1 MMNNDID
8 AVAPYSDR
16 LYSDTVKSGDDET
29 DYFEDEEA
37 NTRRESQTNKPLRY
51 FDIDV
56 DERDENVHD
65 QLPSVEEAKANVVF
79 ERSPKKNH
87 QKKLGF
93 VLLGIAMI
101 GFLAATMNVIR
112 KRQKY
117 LASVELVT
125 TTLPLSHQDAFVD
138 KHSPQSSALRWMVEE
153 DSLQLPLP
161 FTKSDP
167 FVQRYVMSCLV
178 FALTMSSSV
187 TQGTHKAF
195 HLLSGAH
202 ECEWNSEWKRIDGV
216 DEAMERLG
224 ILCDDEKN
232 VIEILFPKQNL
243 GGELPLELVS
253 LDRLEKIDLSH
264 GMIRGTIPH
273 MPYLRN
279 LNLGHNNLTGIL
291 SEHLAEMT
299 HLTSLRLSDN
309 NLEGS
314 LPFEFGSLTNLLVL
328 DLNRNQLTGGLE
340 KLDTLVNLE
349 ELYLSCNSFEELLSP
364 NSFQHLSN
372 LRVIDASK
380 NSLVGSLP
388 NALRRFSNL
397 NHMDLSYNSLDGH
410 IGEFEENHPLQY
422 LDLSHNLFGGGLPIS
437 ISQLSALTH
446 LDISYNRFSSGIP
459 RDSLAALTNLKTLIV
474 TEDDDMGPG
483 PLPEWLREMT
493 HLEQLSFRLA
503 TRTGTIPTWFGEL
516 TQLELL
522 DLDWNHLRGT
532 IPTEL
537 GLLTNLKYLMLNMN
551 WLTGTVP
558 TEVSFLPNL
567 RVLMLDTTN
576 LAEQQILVGDEGVCE
591 KGASRFEHLIADCS
605 MDCPCCTSCCDKSAL
620 RCNMKDWTMVY
631 QKRVGYDTE
640 SNATFVP
647 VI

>member
-1 MMNNDID
+1 MMMKDID
-8 AVAPYSDR
+8 AVAPYSDQP
-16 LYSDTVKSGDDET
+16 YSDTVESGDDET
-29 DYFEDEEA
+29 DSFEDEE
-37 NTRRESQTNKPLRY
+37 NNRTKSQSNKPLRY

-56 DERDENVHD
+56 DEEDENIHD

-79 ERSPKKNH
+79 ERSPKKSY
-87 QKKLGF
+87 QTKLGF

-101 GFLAATMNVIR
+101 GFLAAAMNVIR

-117 LASVELVT
+117 LAAVELVT

-138 KHSPQSSALRWMVEE
+138 KYSPQSNALRWMMEE
-153 DSLQLPLP
+153 DPLQLSLP
-161 FTKSDP
+161 STNLDP
-167 FVQRYVMSCLV
+167 FVQRYVVSCLV
-178 FALTMSSSV
+178 FALTMSSSM
-187 TQGTHKAF
+187 TQETHKAF
-195 HLLSGAH
+195 HLLSGVH
-202 ECEWNSEWKRIDGV
+202 ECEWNSEWKKLHGV
-216 DEAMERLG
+216 DQTMERLG

-232 VIEILFPKQNL
+232 VMEILFPKQNM

-273 MPYLRN
+273 MPYLRD

-299 HLTSLRLSDN
+299 HLTSLRLSNN

-340 KLDTLVNLE
+340 ELDTLGNLE
-349 ELYLSCNSFEELLSP
+349 ELYLSYNSFDQLLSP

-380 NSLVGSLP
+380 NSLIGSLP
-388 NALRRFSNL
+388 DALRRFSNL
-397 NHMDLSYNSLDGH
+397 EHVDFSYNSLEGQ
-410 IGEFEENHPLQY
+410 IGGFVENHPLQY
-422 LDLSHNLFGGGLPIS
+422 LDFSHNLLGGGLPIS
-437 ISQLSALTH
+437 ISHLSALTH
-446 LDISYNRFSSGIP
+446 LDVSYNRFSSRIP
-459 RDSLAALTNLKTLIV
+459 RDSLAALTNLKTLIL

-516 TQLELL
+516 TQLILL
-522 DLDWNHLRGT
+522 DLDWNHLSGT

-537 GLLTNLKYLMLNMN
+537 GLLTNLKYLMLNRN
-551 WLTGTVP
+551 LLTGTVP
-558 TEVSFLPNL
+558 AEVSFLPNL
-567 RVLMLDTTN
+567 RVLMLDTTKM
-576 LAEQQILVGDEGVCE
+576 AEQQILVGDEGVCE
-591 KGASRFEHLIADCS
+591 EGGSRFEHLIADCS
-605 MDCPCCTSCCDKSAL
+605 MDCPCCTSCCDKNAL
-620 RCNMKDWTMVY
+620 RCNMKDWTIVY
-631 QKRVGYDTE
+631 QERAGYETE
-640 SNATFVP
+640 SDPTFVP
-647 VI
+647 VV